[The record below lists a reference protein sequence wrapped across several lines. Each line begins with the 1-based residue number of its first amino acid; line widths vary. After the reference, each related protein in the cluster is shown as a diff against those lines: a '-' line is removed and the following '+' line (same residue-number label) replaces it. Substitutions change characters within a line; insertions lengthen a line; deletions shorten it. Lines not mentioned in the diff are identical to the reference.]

1 MSRVTEMPAD
11 SNRPSLRHR
20 LQEHDLDRIVLL
32 ALPALVFVSAL
43 FIYPSV
49 YGIVLSFQPVDNSGF
64 LGNYSEF
71 FSDPYLRSTITNT
84 FAIALP
90 AALFNVVA
98 ALPLALMMRK
108 QKRGQRTINTILV
121 LPITLGTVLVAQG
134 LLMYLGPKGWL
145 NRALMFIG
153 LTDGPI
159 QFTHNHWA
167 VIISLVVTGF
177 PFAFLLMLS
186 YASGINPALES
197 AARTMGANG
206 VQRFWKILLPLLSPG
221 LAITFCLTFVLAFSV
236 FPSASIL
243 GDPSGDSHV
252 LSIAAAN
259 SAFQQY
265 NFPMAMAIS
274 VITAFLELSVIGLVL
289 ALRSR
294 FYSGS
299 TAASKDDYVEHFST
313 EASNKGTRLA

>member
-1 MSRVTEMPAD
+1 MT
-11 SNRPSLRHR
+11 SNSTATHQRPSLKHR
-20 LQEHDLDRIVLL
+20 LQERDIDRIVILV
-32 ALPALVFVSAL
+32 LPALVFVSAL
-43 FIYPSV
+43 FIYPSI
-49 YGIVLSFQPVDNSGF
+49 YGIVLSFQPDDGSGF
-64 LGNYSEF
+64 LGNYQKF
-71 FSDPYLRSTITNT
+71 FSDPYLRSTISNT

-90 AALFNVVA
+90 AAIFNVVA

-108 QKRGQRTINTILV
+108 QKRGGRTINTILV

-134 LLMYLGPKGWL
+134 LLMYLGPKGWF
-145 NRALMFIG
+145 NRTLMFLG
-153 LTDGPI
+153 LTDAPL
-159 QFTHNHWA
+159 QLTHNRWA
-167 VIISLVVTGF
+167 VIISLIITGF

-186 YASGINPALES
+186 YASGINPALEA

-206 VQRFWKILLPLLSPG
+206 TQRFWRILLPLLSPG

-243 GDPSGDSHV
+243 GNPSGDSHV

-274 VITAFLELSVIGLVL
+274 VITAVLELTVIGLVL

-299 TAASKDDYVEHFST
+299 TAASK
-313 EASNKGTRLA
+313 G